1 MGTEGGKTSSEKMPS
16 AQQPK
21 IAMALM
27 QVAAVLVLRSG
38 SPKMGVEEVK
48 KWVSDKLPSYQ
59 APREVR

>member
-16 AQQPK
+16 ATTN
-21 IAMALM
+21 AMALI